1 MWEED
6 GRNKGEYG
14 RMEKNTQVNLGVKGG
29 KTVASMRSL
38 PTVLLTCRDP
48 LQYWS
53 WMFEGPSCIHPHPPP
68 PHPQPHTNFP
78 LPVSMVSLTSCSFRR
93 YYSADEGTSFDA
105 YLARFDSDA
114 KGGVSPRAKK
124 KSLEYKVLSSTNIG
138 MLRMQWVF
146 LFFLGGGGCWNWAL
160 SNWWLLFY

>member
-1 MWEED
+1 MSARLVIKDRSGKTMWEED

-124 KSLEYKVLSSTNIG
+124 NPSSTKFCQA
-138 MLRMQWVF
+138 RT
-146 LFFLGGGGCWNWAL
+146 
-160 SNWWLLFY
+160 

>member
-1 MWEED
+1 MSARLVIKDRSGKTMWEED

-53 WMFEGPSCIHPHPPP
+53 
-68 PHPQPHTNFP
+68 
-78 LPVSMVSLTSCSFRR
+78 
-93 YYSADEGTSFDA
+93 
-105 YLARFDSDA
+105 
-114 KGGVSPRAKK
+114 
-124 KSLEYKVLSSTNIG
+124 
-138 MLRMQWVF
+138 
-146 LFFLGGGGCWNWAL
+146 
-160 SNWWLLFY
+160 